1 MRQVFCWFWG
11 EKVNMSPWFWLFNL
25 LAVPRKYGPE
35 MTLESTHK
43 TKPSYEEVDRSTIFA
58 CLLALGWCDDDV
70 EPGRRPWWPW
80 ASKGI
85 TGARRPSLLAIR
97 VMSAWC
103 YYKSIMLWKSEKFG
117 LVRMLWHWRGNVQA
131 AHCRIAYRQAKG
143 RQNPKGWLKNSSMKM
158 EEKRLSEIISSGAT
172 SHYRPHRK
180 KLRKQEKAKI
190 FSKKVHMVRGYISVC
205 I

>member
-1 MRQVFCWFWG
+1 MPPSTWVMWWWCRARQ
-11 EKVNMSPWFWLFNL
+11 K
-25 LAVPRKYGPE
+25 
-35 MTLESTHK
+35 TLMALSIQGHNWCTPPIP
-43 TKPSYEEVDRSTIFA
+43 TGYQGDV
-58 CLLALGWCDDDV
+58 CLVL
-70 EPGRRPWWPW
+70 
-80 ASKGI
+80 
-85 TGARRPSLLAIR
+85 
-97 VMSAWC
+97 
-103 YYKSIMLWKSEKFG
+103 YKSIMLWKSEKFG
-117 LVRMLWHWRGNVQA
+117 LVRMLWHWRGNAQA